1 MSDHTDS
8 AAQASAPSHDRR
20 GWRAV
25 AAEPLLQFLAIG
37 AVLFAADHWLHPPVA
52 ENHTIVIT
60 HQMRQSI
67 EDNYD
72 EDHAR
77 KATDAEL
84 KAVIDNW
91 VNNEILYREGK
102 ALGLD
107 LGDPTIRDRIIY
119 KLKVMLTDE
128 AKPLD
133 PTPEELQAWFEQHR
147 DRYDEPE
154 RVTFLATAPVAEDVA
169 RRELES
175 IRKQREGAD
184 LQEQTRI
191 FVDRPRT
198 AVAPV
203 FGEAFAVA
211 LEKAPIGQWQVMQ
224 SSAGWHVVRVD
235 SRKSG
240 RQVALDD
247 VRGDAVKAIK
257 SERTLQNTLEA
268 MRRLKARYT
277 VRYEP

>member
-1 MSDHTDS
+1 MSDHTAS
-8 AAQASAPSHDRR
+8 AAQASAPRHDRR
-20 GWRAV
+20 GWRVLAG
-25 AAEPLLQFLAIG
+25 EPLLQFLVIG
-37 AVLFAADHWLHPPVA
+37 AGLFAADHWLHPPVA
-52 ENHTIVIT
+52 DNHVIVVT
-60 HQMRQSI
+60 QQMRRSI

-77 KATDAEL
+77 KATDAEV

-91 VNNEILYREGK
+91 VNDEILYREGK

-119 KLKVMLTDE
+119 KLKVMLSDE

-133 PTPEELQAWFEQHR
+133 PTPEELQAWFEEHR
-147 DRYDEPE
+147 ARYDEPD

-169 RRELES
+169 RREYES
-175 IRKQREGAD
+175 IRKMRETAD
-184 LQEQTRI
+184 LQEQTRV

-224 SSAGWHVVRVD
+224 SGAGWHVVRVD
-235 SRKSG
+235 ARKSG
-240 RQVALDD
+240 RRVALDD
-247 VRGDAVKAIK
+247 VRGDAVNSLKA
-257 SERTLQNTLEA
+257 ERTLKNTLEA
-268 MRRLKARYT
+268 IRRLQARYT